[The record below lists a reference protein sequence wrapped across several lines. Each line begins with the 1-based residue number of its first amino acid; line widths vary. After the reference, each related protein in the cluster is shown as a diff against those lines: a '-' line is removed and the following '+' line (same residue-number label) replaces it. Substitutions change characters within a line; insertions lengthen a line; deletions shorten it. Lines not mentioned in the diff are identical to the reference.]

1 MTHSQVQDTADLLLQ
16 AWRTERALHTVLVRY
31 AQLCDTRDWEA
42 ISDVF
47 DDAASA
53 DYGGWSLPD
62 RAAIL
67 RMLQRNL
74 GGCGPTQHLLGNLLV
89 DHQADTLCSR
99 VSVRATHRGASAL
112 AEQTYECLGEY
123 HDRWVH
129 TAQGWRI
136 VHREMVIALEF
147 GSRAVLRPA
156 DA

>member
-1 MTHSQVQDTADLLLQ
+1 VTPSDGGTTLPVD
-16 AWRTERALHTVLVRY
+16 AWHTERALHRVLVRY
-31 AQLCDTRDWEA
+31 AQLCDQRDWAA
-42 ISDVF
+42 ITEVFSDT
-47 DDAASA
+47 ASA
-53 DYGGWSLPD
+53 SYGGWPLPD

-67 RMLQRNL
+67 RMLQRHL

-89 DHQADTLCSR
+89 DNQSDTLCSR
-99 VSVRATHRGASAL
+99 VSVRAAHRGAGDL

-136 VHREMVIALEF
+136 AHREMVIALEF
-147 GSRAVLRPA
+147 GSRDVLRPA